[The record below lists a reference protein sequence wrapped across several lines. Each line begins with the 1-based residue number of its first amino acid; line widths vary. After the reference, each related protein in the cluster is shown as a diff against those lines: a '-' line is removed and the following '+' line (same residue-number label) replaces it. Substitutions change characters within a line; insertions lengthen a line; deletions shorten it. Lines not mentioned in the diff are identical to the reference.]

1 MKKLLTILVFAFIGL
16 STFAQGDY
24 DDLLE
29 MLVDEQYEKLL
40 YKAEKYTLT
49 DKTKKDALPYLYMS
63 MAYYEISKDEELS
76 VEIPKS
82 FKQSLKYAGKFR
94 SKDKEDAY
102 FAEYQEYL
110 DQLRQRAVQEA
121 DPAMDQEKYTGA
133 KLYYKYLVKFDETDP
148 GAWTL
153 QGYCE
158 LRLKRKKEAAE
169 SLAMAKQII
178 SESGVG
184 HLSDIQMDIFKTA
197 LIMLAEGLDEMGD
210 RTQAREWMELGLDYF
225 KEDNEYLV
233 TYDTIV
239 G

>member
-1 MKKLLTILVFAFIGL
+1 MKKLLTILTFAFIGL
-16 STFAQGDY
+16 SSIAQGDY

-76 VEIPKS
+76 VKIPKS
-82 FKQSLKYAGKFR
+82 FKQSLKYAAKFR
-94 SKDKEDAY
+94 SKDKEDTY
-102 FAEYQEYL
+102 FAEYQEFL
-110 DQLRQRAVQEA
+110 DQLREGAVQEA
-121 DPAMDQEKYTGA
+121 DPSMDQGKYTGA
-133 KLYYKYLVKFDETDP
+133 KLYYKYLVKLDESDP

-153 QGYCE
+153 QGYVE
-158 LRLKRKKEAAE
+158 LRLKAKKESAA
-169 SLAMAKQII
+169 SLEMVKTIL
-178 SESGVG
+178 SEQGCG
-184 HLSDIQMDIFKTA
+184 HLSDVQMDIFKRG
-197 LIMLAEGLDEMGD
+197 LIMLAEGLDEMGE
-210 RTQAREWMELGLDYF
+210 RSEAKAWLELGFEYF

-233 TYDTIV
+233 TYDQIA

>member
-1 MKKLLTILVFAFIGL
+1 
-16 STFAQGDY
+16 
-24 DDLLE
+24 
-29 MLVDEQYEKLL
+29 
-40 YKAEKYTLT
+40 
-49 DKTKKDALPYLYMS
+49 
-63 MAYYEISKDEELS
+63 LS